1 MLKTVLEK
9 AYEWGTRL
17 DRVFAKPTR
26 LPTFVVS
33 VGNIA
38 VGGRAKTPLVID
50 LIHFFQKEGFA
61 PIVLT
66 RGYGRQSNHSVEV
79 GPSTKVEEAGDE
91 PFEIYLRTQAKVL
104 VGSQR
109 TKNALRYLKKNSS
122 SKNVFILDDGFQH
135 WALERD
141 LDIVLIKDQDFS
153 DRLLPIGRLRE
164 PSAALK
170 RADLVLNLDKDC
182 LKKTSLSFREKV
194 FSKEQT
200 MAITTRAG
208 SQDRYFEDLSQIIGF
223 PLQRKEF
230 QDHLSGEVLRKE
242 LLKLNAEI
250 NVLILGMKEAVK
262 LFFADELLHHDLGNR
277 KDFLNLN
284 VSGRTFQVCLSK
296 LDLEWDRSKFKLLFE
311 SKLKGFKL

>member
-17 DRVFAKPTR
+17 DRAFTKPTR

-33 VGNIA
+33 VGNLA

-50 LIHFFQKEGFA
+50 LIRFFQKEGYE
-61 PIVLT
+61 PVVLT
-66 RGYGRQSNHSVEV
+66 RGYGRKFKVAVEV

-109 TKNALRYLKKNSS
+109 TENALRYLKKHNS

-141 LDIVLIKDQDFS
+141 LDIVLIKGHDLS
-153 DRLLPIGRLRE
+153 DRLLPVGRLRE
-164 PSAALK
+164 SAAALK
-170 RADLVLNLDKDC
+170 RADLILNLDKDC
-182 LKKTSLSFREKV
+182 HKKTSLSVKGV
-194 FSKEQT
+194 FFKEQT

-262 LFFADELLHHDLGNR
+262 LFSADELLHHDLINQ

-284 VSGRTFQVCLSK
+284 LFGRAFQVCLSK
-296 LDLEWDRSKFKLLFE
+296 LDLEWDRSKFKALYE
-311 SKLKGFKL
+311 QKLKGFQT